1 MPITSQVADTLTM
14 DENIEL
20 AVEDRILE
28 YIKNYTSDIPLSK
41 EWVKKKGNNQF
52 FLYSG
57 STYSTVFSFNGTKWN
72 DFELFDGDLDDMSQ
86 GFKYSSYQKTK
97 EGIRSFLPNGEPSFD
112 DNGDPTDDFCEW
124 VSDII
129 LEVLEDFI

>member
-14 DENIEL
+14 TGYIEL

-28 YIKNYTSDIPLSK
+28 YIQNYTSDIPLSK
-41 EWVKKKGNNQF
+41 EWVKKKGNDQF

-57 STYSTVFSFNGTKWN
+57 STYATVFSFNGTRWD
-72 DFELFDGDLDDMSQ
+72 DFELFDGNLDDISQ

-97 EGIRSFLPNGEPSFD
+97 DGVRAFLPNGEPSFD
-112 DNGDPTDDFCEW
+112 DNGDTTDYFCEW
-124 VSDII
+124 VRNIV
-129 LEVLEDFI
+129 LEVLEEFV